1 MFQKL
6 ADLQLK
12 LKQIFL
18 FKNFLPMYIEHLVF
32 CIKRAG
38 WKMTKIHGHLTFEQI
53 RFKQRFILM
62 NKKSRQESNNSVEKG
77 FYKLINNSN
86 FGYYCRNNLGNF
98 KFVPIF
104 RKYRE
109 VTFISRHHNFLDS
122 KVWQFA
128 TGDLLERDIEKKLN
142 DKLSKLDNPPG
153 IKTLWRRRSD
163 ISLYVPATSQVCL
176 K

>member
-1 MFQKL
+1 
-6 ADLQLK
+6 
-12 LKQIFL
+12 
-18 FKNFLPMYIEHLVF
+18 MYIEHLVF

-86 FGYYCRNNLGNF
+86 FGYYCRKNLDNF

-104 RKYRE
+104 RKYRQ
-109 VTFISRHHNFLDS
+109 VTFISRHYNFLDS
-122 KVWQFA
+122 KVWQFV
-128 TGDLLERDIEKKLN
+128 TGDLLERDIEEKLN

-153 IKTLWRRRSD
+153 INTLWRRHSD
-163 ISLYVPATSQVCL
+163 ISLYVPATSQVRL